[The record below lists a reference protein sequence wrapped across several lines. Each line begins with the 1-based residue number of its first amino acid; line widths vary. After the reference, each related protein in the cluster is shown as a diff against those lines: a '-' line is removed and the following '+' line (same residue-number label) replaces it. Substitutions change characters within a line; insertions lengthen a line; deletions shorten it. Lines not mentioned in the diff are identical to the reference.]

1 MNMQDYRHAADRVH
15 IADHCEE
22 EVLRMTTQTEQKTRR
37 PVLRAVTGIAAAA
50 ACIGVTGALGLALFH
65 MNRDGSELTAA
76 SQDETAVVSE
86 ATETAGTDSV
96 QAEPVGETYE
106 DFVSAYYEKIAGHP
120 VNYDWSSLCG
130 TNLNEV
136 WESED
141 GTLTL
146 KAAVTDGYQAQFF
159 YTFRPDFDWDH
170 ADEEERSSRLPRITF
185 GPDTTPTVQL
195 DETVRGDGTI
205 RFYCCLRSIMKAELL
220 PEDGICSAFF
230 VPSYRADEKSYSS
243 SRESRTVTIN
253 MPEQMPQW
261 RELSDTLHLVND
273 GTALSTDVL
282 EADYS
287 YVLVTPLCA
296 YLTDCLPAEQLAIC
310 EKAKHNFGGIGNPV
324 YAGSASADALTLQG
338 DRISVPLNLIES
350 SDVFYGDSAYQFIAE
365 EYQEGR
371 DPGDGKLYS
380 ICLLRFKEP
389 QDLSEVAA
397 MTFASP
403 ADGTAVTVDLTP
415 EKLSPSDEL
424 DPDTAEINRVSEP
437 ETTAPQEATETTAA
451 ADDIPELRLDR
462 AKLRDE
468 IAAKLEALPWSQDI
482 SAGPPECIMM
492 MPDGTGYSFNLTEGW
507 VWKDDH
513 ETLKQ
518 AWLTE
523 ELIKLLNSF

>member
-15 IADHCEE
+15 IAEHCEE
-22 EVLRMTTQTEQKTRR
+22 EVLCMTTQTEQKTRR
-37 PVLRAVTGIAAAA
+37 PLLRTATGIAAAA

-65 MNRDGSELTAA
+65 MNRDGNELTAA
-76 SQDETAVVSE
+76 SQDETVAVSE
-86 ATETAGTDSV
+86 AVTESAGTDSI

-106 DFVSAYYEKIAGHP
+106 DFVSACYEKIAGHP
-120 VNYDWSSLCG
+120 VSFDWSSLCG

-141 GTLTL
+141 GTITL

-170 ADEEERSSRLPRITF
+170 ADEEERSGRLPRITF

-220 PEDGICSAFF
+220 PEDGICSAVFM
-230 VPSYRADEKSYSS
+230 PSYRADEKSYSS
-243 SRESRTVTIN
+243 SKESRTVTIN

-310 EKAKHNFGGIGNPV
+310 EKAKHNLGGIGSPIC
-324 YAGSASADALTLQG
+324 AGSASADALTLQG

-350 SDVFYGDSAYQFIAE
+350 SDVFYGDPAYQFIAE

-371 DPGDGKLYS
+371 DPGDGKLYG
-380 ICLLRFKEP
+380 ICLLQFKEP

-403 ADGTAVTVDLTP
+403 ADGTAVSVDLTP
-415 EKLSPSDEL
+415 EKLPFTSEL
-424 DPDTAEINRVSEP
+424 DPDYAEINRISET
-437 ETTAPQEATETTAA
+437 ETTAPPQGTQDTLSDKITAQLNALTWSPETC
-451 ADDIPELRLDR
+451 DGIPEYT
-462 AKLRDE
+462 
-468 IAAKLEALPWSQDI
+468 WT
-482 SAGPPECIMM
+482 GT
-492 MPDGTGYSFNLTEGW
+492 DGTAYSFNLSDHW
-507 VWKDDH
+507 VWKQDGRTMR
-513 ETLKQ
+513 EAQ
-518 AWLTE
+518 LTK
-523 ELIKLLNSF
+523 ELTALLNEYKEKYGLAESYYYHP